1 LMYGLGLSC
10 SAASHLLRAIG
21 TDIGKMTVWR
31 DAQAVGEALRRKRP
45 AGRVRVIGADET
57 VYKVKGKEVVVGF
70 VTDAETG
77 AFLGLEILVEG
88 TGEAFKEWLA
98 PYVEGYGGEVL
109 VSDDKDA
116 YGVAAR
122 ELSLDHQVCITHV
135 RKYVAKRSKS
145 IVKQAEDEWA
155 EDDARLPELKRQLE
169 RVREL
174 IDDLPEDAGELER
187 IHRTYLWAEAPQ
199 QGKKASS
206 GYRMRMLTLELW
218 EKWRKLRL
226 FLRRP
231 ELQLDGTDNCSE
243 RTIGRSKVR
252 YKTMRGYKSSEG
264 MSNGIEL
271 TQWLYSGAPTHD
283 LAAAVAA

>member
-1 LMYGLGLSC
+1 MYGLGLSC

-135 RKYVAKRSKS
+135 R
-145 IVKQAEDEWA
+145 
-155 EDDARLPELKRQLE
+155 
-169 RVREL
+169 
-174 IDDLPEDAGELER
+174 
-187 IHRTYLWAEAPQ
+187 
-199 QGKKASS
+199 
-206 GYRMRMLTLELW
+206 
-218 EKWRKLRL
+218 
-226 FLRRP
+226 
-231 ELQLDGTDNCSE
+231 N
-243 RTIGRSKVR
+243 TIS
-252 YKTMRGYKSSEG
+252 
-264 MSNGIEL
+264 L
-271 TQWLYSGAPTHD
+271 
-283 LAAAVAA
+283 